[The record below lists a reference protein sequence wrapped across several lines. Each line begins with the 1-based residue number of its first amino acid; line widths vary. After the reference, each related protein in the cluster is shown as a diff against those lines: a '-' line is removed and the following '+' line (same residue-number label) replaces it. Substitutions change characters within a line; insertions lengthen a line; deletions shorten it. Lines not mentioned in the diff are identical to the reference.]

1 MENTKEGVVLKEL
14 GWLNSSKLEKL
25 EEWPP
30 EEILAAALSD
40 DTSTGHLQQGARN
53 ALLQKYGYKSWESLI
68 SRAFDKQ
75 KEVPD
80 ELIELLTTGK
90 SNQRPLQ
97 WALMDCMPGCQ
108 FRLHAHPNIELVYCM
123 EGALHEIRMD
133 GLPFTKSFDSDGA
146 GEGILIGPSVTQLQR
161 PWKFGT
167 LQKGTWLVNE
177 VGSIH
182 KSFTASNCGCKL
194 LVLWGGS
201 HANIPEE
208 PSMISEAVRSMDE
221 KVCACHAG
229 EMISETFLPNS
240 ERNKRGS
247 EEKMKG

>member
-1 MENTKEGVVLKEL
+1 M
-14 GWLNSSKLEKL
+14 GWLDASQLKKL

-30 EEILAAALSD
+30 EEILAAALTD
-40 DTSTGHLQQGARN
+40 ETSTQHLQQGARN
-53 ALLQKYGYKSWESLI
+53 ALLGKYGYESWDFLI
-68 SRAFDKQ
+68 ARTRDK
-75 KEVPD
+75 KNETSD

-90 SNQRPLQ
+90 SNQRQLQ
-97 WALMDCMPGCQ
+97 WTLMDCAPGCQ
-108 FRLHAHPNIELVYCM
+108 FRLHAHPNIELVYCL
-123 EGALHEIRMD
+123 EGALHEIRME
-133 GLPFTKSFDSDGA
+133 GLPFTTSFDSDGS
-146 GEGILIGPSVTQLQR
+146 GEGVLIGPSVTQLQR
-161 PWKFGT
+161 PWTFGT
-167 LQKGTWLVNE
+167 LQQGTWLVNE

-229 EMISETFLPNS
+229 ESITETFLPAS
-240 ERNKRGS
+240 ERNESGGVKRKLNEGG
-247 EEKMKG
+247 EESVPE